1 MLKRVIIIVF
11 VLFIIFIMGYFYYT
25 KVYMSDANILNRYLN
40 SKGYS
45 CIEEICSLEKDKVK
59 YNMNI
64 NSKDFYVSNDK
75 YNLSIGSNVPN
86 LKLKSGNKKCIYQV
100 EDYKIGDFIT
110 KDYSYDKECEQF
122 IEEINNYIKE
132 YGNIL
137 VESNVNY

>member
-1 MLKRVIIIVF
+1 MNSIIINKLSLSRIF
-11 VLFIIFIMGYFYYT
+11 CLYNLIKIDEKFCRKISELNLRKKSFSSIENAIIQI
-25 KVYMSDANILNRYLN
+25 NI
-40 SKGYS
+40 
-45 CIEEICSLEKDKVK
+45 
-59 YNMNI
+59 
-64 NSKDFYVSNDK
+64 DK

>member
-1 MLKRVIIIVF
+1 
-11 VLFIIFIMGYFYYT
+11 
-25 KVYMSDANILNRYLN
+25 
-40 SKGYS
+40 
-45 CIEEICSLEKDKVK
+45 
-59 YNMNI
+59 MNI
-64 NSKDFYVSNDK
+64 NNKDFYVSNDK